1 MRGSLSMLGSR
12 SLWAVAVV
20 SVVLLLLLAFATSAS
35 ALVPTVSGYTYG
47 SGRPTYS
54 TQQAACDAFA
64 VESRVT
70 YSQPTLVGQ
79 LWNGNFSCRAVH
91 PASGNTFANVNLSAV
106 TGACPANSS
115 PVSGGCQCNSGY
127 VEQGGQ
133 CSDPNAVCAAK
144 TGQADIIN
152 WTAGWQR
159 TPSIGDNSPFIAPN
173 NPGSTGSVCDGGC
186 TKQFETF
193 APCPEC
199 RSYVSQVPNAQGLY
213 RVSIEFRARYTGV
226 ACTSSQADNP
236 ARPDESKD
244 PQCPGYVGE
253 VNGVKGCFGTAD
265 KPVRPQSNFIP
276 PGSPQQAGN
285 PPAGA
290 APAGQPGQTPS
301 GGSGG
306 SAGGPSGAAAGPS
319 GSGGSGTVSGSGNGS
334 GRVAKQDGTEQQEC
348 GAPGQPVCAVK
359 VDETGVPAAVATTFD
374 TANSKMDETKG
385 KAEEQL
391 GKASG
396 TADKG
401 FLETA
406 RGLFWAPPFAACEV
420 IQLPPQIRSVASS
433 VSIDPCG
440 VVDGGRAI
448 MGFVWA
454 ATGLFMCL
462 GMIKRSI

>member
-1 MRGSLSMLGSR
+1 MFRSSLAFLF
-12 SLWAVAVV
+12 LIF
-20 SVVLLLLLAFATSAS
+20 VVLPFAHASFPASTTWTYSGGSGAGGGYSSPELACRAAISAS
-35 ALVPTVSGYTYG
+35 TAPRTYSRVSGLSCYATVPSTGQEVLYTNLIARVN
-47 SGRPTYS
+47 SCPVNS
-54 TQQAACDAFA
+54 TQSGSQCQCD
-64 VESRVT
+64 
-70 YSQPTLVGQ
+70 VGYDQ
-79 LWNGNFSCRAVH
+79 
-91 PASGNTFANVNLSAV
+91 SGNQCVQNQCGSK
-106 TGACPANSS
+106 
-115 PVSGGCQCNSGY
+115 SGQ
-127 VEQGGQ
+127 
-133 CSDPNAVCAAK
+133 
-144 TGQADIIN
+144 TDIIN

-159 TPSIGDNSPFIAPN
+159 SPSIADNSPFIAPN
-173 NPGSTGSVCDGGC
+173 NPGSTGSVCEGGC

-199 RSYVSQVPNAQGLY
+199 RSYVSQEPNSQGLY
-213 RVSIEFRARYTGV
+213 RVSIEFRGRYTG
-226 ACTSSQADNP
+226 APCTSSAADNP
-236 ARPDESKD
+236 VRPDESKD

-253 VNGVKGCFGTAD
+253 VNGRKGCFGTAD
-265 KPVRPQSNFIP
+265 KPVRPETNFIP
-276 PGSPQQAGN
+276 SSSPQQPGN

-290 APAGQPGQTPS
+290 APLGQPGQTPS
-301 GGSGG
+301 SGSGG
-306 SAGGPSGAAAGPS
+306 SAGGPAGAAVGPA
-319 GSGGSGTVSGSGNGS
+319 GSGGSGTVSTSGNGS

-359 VDETGVPAAVATTFD
+359 VDETGVPAGVATTFD
-374 TANSKMDETKG
+374 SANSKIDETKG

-391 GKASG
+391 GKAAG

-406 RGLFWAPPFAACEV
+406 RGLFWAPPVAACEA